1 MGRLDKRLGVLT
13 MNGGRGPRDCGTITE
28 RLVFCQVALIVNGTA
43 LECRHGEVDCC
54 MLGLTMNG
62 MAAGHTL
69 GEVGSYLALLTMNGL
84 AMSHRYIGRACN
96 PPHSKFANSKRCT
109 TCPICSHARVCKQNF
124 EKWLQWLYLMDVI
137 HPWGYGKL
145 ESR

>member
-1 MGRLDKRLGVLT
+1 
-13 MNGGRGPRDCGTITE
+13 
-28 RLVFCQVALIVNGTA
+28 
-43 LECRHGEVDCC
+43 
-54 MLGLTMNG
+54 MNG

-84 AMSHRYIGRACN
+84 AMSHRCIGRACN
-96 PPHSKFANSKRCT
+96 PPHSKGCMQTLHKT
-109 TCPICSHARVCKQNF
+109 GPICSHARVCKQNF
-124 EKWLQWLYLMDVI
+124 EKWLQWLYLMDFI